1 MIDTEN
7 NSLLKT
13 LRILLI
19 GTPFL
24 FTLAYVPSF
33 MFPGSFSKAIFLY
46 LAVSMVLTVWLI
58 HIYRSGVVIFKQ
70 NWINIAVLGYVL
82 ILFVSAIAGGHFEYS
97 FFGSITRMTGIATML
112 YISGWYFVASSVLR
126 PCDWKNV
133 FRSLLFSG
141 LILAIISFLGIN
153 GFGLPAF
160 NFLDQGGSL
169 FTNNTFSGIYYL
181 FAFFFGIILFF
192 QDKSLKWRISYVLAM
207 LVIIFNPDIFNFQI
221 WQDFGM
227 TKEVFSDPVLIL
239 GTARASSAVMGVG
252 IIFTLVMYVA
262 HRIRMFI
269 TVKSI
274 IFSLVLLALLAVS
287 IGFVISTITQ
297 KGFGADFLVSQSDIH
312 RPTAWRQVSGAFL
325 NKPLLGYGPNNF
337 EYAFQDTLSPETQF
351 IAGANLLDKA
361 HNIWLALLLETGILG
376 TLSMIILFLLV
387 CWYGFR
393 HYRSTRDLSTPVII
407 LLLVLHFIQI
417 QTSFNT
423 NTSLFMIFILFA
435 YIASFSSQNLS
446 YTISR
451 RNRLILLSVGS
462 VVIIIGMIAT
472 AIIPAR
478 HNLMIT
484 NALASGDFKKR
495 MNMYESSRSIYG
507 YPAESVY
514 KITKQ
519 YTNALR
525 REPELFN
532 DERAIPGIA
541 VEYNKML
548 DLFES
553 HYEQYNDNLRYHL
566 NYINMIFIAQLFGV
580 DRLDRAG
587 ELIVRAKELSTA
599 VPQVFWLAS
608 LHAKYTGNEK
618 LAFEEVDKAIKL
630 FESIRGKF
638 TESQLG
644 KFHSISLNLRKFLE
658 KTRGSKEKVY
668 FHIKAV

>member
-13 LRILLI
+13 LRIFLI

-70 NWINIAVLGYVL
+70 NWINIAVLGYIF

-97 FFGSITRMTGIATML
+97 FFGSITRMDGIATML

-133 FRSLLFSG
+133 FRTLLFSG
-141 LILAIISFLGIN
+141 AILAVISFLGIN
-153 GFGLPAF
+153 GFGLKAF
-160 NFLDQGGSL
+160 SFLDQGGSL

-181 FAFFFGIILFF
+181 FAFFFGVILFIKE
-192 QDKSLKWRISYVLAM
+192 KSRKWRISYISAM
-207 LVIIFNPDIFNFQI
+207 FIILINPDIFNFQI
-221 WQDFGM
+221 LQNLGM
-227 TKEVFSDPVLIL
+227 LNQNPTLVL
-239 GTARASSAVMGVG
+239 GTARASSAVVGMG
-252 IIFTLVMYVA
+252 IILTSVMYII
-262 HRIRMFI
+262 HRIRI
-269 TVKSI
+269 SVTIKGI
-274 IFSLVLLALLAVS
+274 LFSAILLGLVSVS
-287 IGFVISTITQ
+287 VVFVGSTIAQ
-297 KGFGADFLVSQSDIH
+297 KGPGADFFVSQSDIH
-312 RPTAWRQVSGAFL
+312 RPTTWRQVSGAFL

-337 EYAFQDTLSPETQF
+337 EYAFQDTLTPEVSF
-351 IAGANLLDKA
+351 IAGANWFDKA
-361 HNIWLALLLETGILG
+361 HNIWLDSILETGVLG
-376 TLSMIILFLLV
+376 TLSMFIMFALV

-393 HYRSTRDLSTPVII
+393 HYRSTLDLSTPVII

-462 VVIIIGMIAT
+462 VIIIIGMIAT

-484 NALASGDFKKR
+484 NAMTSGDFEKR
-495 MNMYESSRSIYG
+495 MNIYESSRSIYG

-519 YTNALR
+519 FMNALW
-525 REPELFN
+525 RERDELFYN
-532 DERAIPGIA
+532 EKARPGIA
-541 VEYNKML
+541 IEFNKML

-553 HYEQYNDNLRYHL
+553 HYEQYDDNFRYHL
-566 NYINMIFIAQLFGV
+566 NYVNMIYIARLFDV
-580 DRLDRAG
+580 DRLDRAD
-587 ELIVRAKELSTA
+587 ELIARAKELSISA
-599 VPQVFWLAS
+599 PQVFWLSA
-608 LHAKYTGNEK
+608 LHAKYTGDDD
-618 LAFEEVDKAIKL
+618 LAMVEIGKAIEL
-630 FESIRGKF
+630 FESISGKF
-638 TESQLG
+638 DENQLG
-644 KFHSISLNLRKFLE
+644 KFHSVSLALRKFLE
-658 KTRGSKEKVY
+658 ETRGSKEKTY
-668 FHIKAV
+668 FHLKTI